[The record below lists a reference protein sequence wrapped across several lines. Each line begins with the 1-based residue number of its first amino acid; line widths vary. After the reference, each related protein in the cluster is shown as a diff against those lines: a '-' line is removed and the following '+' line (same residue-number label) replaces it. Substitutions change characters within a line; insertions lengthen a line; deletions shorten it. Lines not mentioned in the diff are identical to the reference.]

1 LSERKRRSNLDN
13 PQGAAGRHG
22 SPGVRAVFDLGGAA
36 VKRTSRRAAI
46 AAVGVTASAVAV
58 TAALASPPSGFR
70 PTNLVDEAEL
80 KALVHVNSD
89 RIKFQTK
96 EPVDVRVQTVT
107 FDAHGFS
114 GWHHHPGIVIVA
126 VKSGAVTV
134 THGECKGTVYGIG
147 APNGSAFVEYGDE
160 PAEVRNKTNKPA
172 KLYATFIAPDADPG
186 VFRIEDEPI
195 C

>member
-1 LSERKRRSNLDN
+1 
-13 PQGAAGRHG
+13 
-22 SPGVRAVFDLGGAA
+22 
-36 VKRTSRRAAI
+36 VKRTRRRAAV

-58 TAALASPPSGFR
+58 TAALASPPSGFH

-80 KALVHVNSD
+80 KAPIHVNSD
-89 RIKFQTK
+89 RIKLQTK

-134 THGECKGTVYGIG
+134 LDADCNASTYGPG
-147 APNGSAFVEYGDE
+147 QPSGSVFVESGDE
-160 PAEVRNKTNKPA
+160 PGEVRNLTDEPA
-172 KLYATFIAPDADPG
+172 TVYATLVAPDADPTL
-186 VFRIEDEPI
+186 FRIDDAPVS
-195 C
+195 CP